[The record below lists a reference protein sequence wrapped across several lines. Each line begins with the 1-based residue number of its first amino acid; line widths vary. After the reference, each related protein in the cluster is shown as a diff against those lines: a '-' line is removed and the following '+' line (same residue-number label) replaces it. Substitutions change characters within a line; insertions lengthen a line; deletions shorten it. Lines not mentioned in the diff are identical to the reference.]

1 MSDVKWTDKGLYHH
15 PQPAG
20 FVSLKQYMIIESDK
34 KKCLLLRFLNELP
47 LLVSAMEFKL
57 TQLDSSGNVLD
68 STNVRVDSMS
78 TPQNC
83 TFALR
88 TGIVL
93 HKDCMDFTVTVLWAF
108 SDGYR
113 YVLRHGAPMPIYDIS
128 HETQKS
134 RKPRHASR
142 SSTSK
147 IVNKGRALAT
157 LLSFGVILITAILI
171 IYFSTRN
178 FGNFT
183 SQNLENLLL

>member
-93 HKDCMDFTVTVLWAF
+93 HKDCMDFTVTVLNFALNKLLYF
-108 SDGYR
+108 IDK
-113 YVLRHGAPMPIYDIS
+113 L
-128 HETQKS
+128 
-134 RKPRHASR
+134 
-142 SSTSK
+142 TS
-147 IVNKGRALAT
+147 
-157 LLSFGVILITAILI
+157 F
-171 IYFSTRN
+171 
-178 FGNFT
+178 
-183 SQNLENLLL
+183 LLLLVGNIAQIGRSDDRAK